1 MLLREVAARPLY
13 ARVATSNVGA
23 IRAPEKC
30 GYPEG
35 CPTARTAPREVLA
48 DTSSITKGNQGT
60 GDLMTLSD

>member
-1 MLLREVAARPLY
+1 MLLREVTVRPLY

-48 DTSSITKGNQGT
+48 DTSLDEQREPKGQVT
-60 GDLMTLSD
+60 S